1 MQILNCNYSNSA
13 LNRLVESFEAIAQN
27 LVDQEN
33 FDSLEIVGDDIT
45 IKAERV
51 SLFCLLFFIP
61 LIACSFN
68 EFVIVASQFHFIAI
82 H

>member
-1 MQILNCNYSNSA
+1 MQILNCNYSNTA

-61 LIACSFN
+61 CSFN